1 MDAFLFSNSQNS
13 IGMFFALWI
22 FPDFVFFF
30 VYFFV
35 YFFVCLFIFTEKC
48 KCPKRIIANWYD
60 IPPYIQDNGP
70 GREPS
75 GLFPLLLKEIVPLCC
90 GNCSEGDG
98 PSEIIYH
105 EKRQPNLVRIK
116 SLDNLDKE
124 DTITFPISG
133 KKNERNYQNDFRFMP
148 LISSPG
154 VAFIV
159 VDEPPGSSANAVF
172 NSVLS
177 GWPVLLLTMLMAL
190 LSGIIMWGL
199 VSKICS
205 NHFIILGSHIYCR
218 IPV

>member
-1 MDAFLFSNSQNS
+1 MNAFLFSNSQNS

-22 FPDFVFFF
+22 FPDFVF
-30 VYFFV
+30 FFV

-133 KKNERNYQNDFRFMP
+133 KKDERNYQNDFRFVP